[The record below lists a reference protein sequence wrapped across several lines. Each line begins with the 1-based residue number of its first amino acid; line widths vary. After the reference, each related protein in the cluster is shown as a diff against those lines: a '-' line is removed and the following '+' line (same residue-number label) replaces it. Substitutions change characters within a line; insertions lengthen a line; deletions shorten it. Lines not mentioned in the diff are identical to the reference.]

1 METCA
6 LCARTVAVD
15 NEDLGTG
22 PRQQDRRRSA
32 IADAAVRSSI
42 RSPDRRQAVGTLVIL
57 SSLLGRNRCGYCG
70 VRLAEVARK
79 YAISSGLLYTW
90 RQQVLGGQISVVT
103 GSTPSFARVELPPAL
118 QPPESSEPVSATVP
132 SPPPQSS
139 RPDGLIEIVL
149 PSGVLVRVD
158 AEVDGRALRRVLGI
172 LDDR

>member
-1 METCA
+1 MEA
-6 LCARTVAVD
+6 LSPEVVVADVEDVRTIGRK
-15 NEDLGTG
+15 GTG
-22 PRQQDRRRSA
+22 RGVEILARERRRTWTPEQKRA
-32 IADAAVRSSI
+32 IVAE
-42 RSPDRRQAVGTLVIL
+42 
-57 SSLLGRNRCGYCG
+57 SLGSE
-70 VRLAEVARK
+70 VTPTEVARK

-118 QPPESSEPVSATVP
+118 QPPESSEPVSPTVP

-158 AEVDGRALRRVLGI
+158 AAVDGRALRRVLGA

>member
-1 METCA
+1 MEA
-6 LCARTVAVD
+6 LSPEVPDAEDVRTIGRK
-15 NEDLGTG
+15 GTG
-22 PRQQDRRRSA
+22 RGVEILARERRRTWTPEQKRA
-32 IADAAVRSSI
+32 IVAE
-42 RSPDRRQAVGTLVIL
+42 
-57 SSLLGRNRCGYCG
+57 SLGSE
-70 VRLAEVARK
+70 VTPTEVARK

-118 QPPESSEPVSATVP
+118 QPPESSEPVSPTVP

-139 RPDGLIEIVL
+139 RPDGLIEIAL

-158 AEVDGRALRRVLGI
+158 AEVDSRALRRVLGI

>member
-1 METCA
+1 MEA
-6 LCARTVAVD
+6 LSPEVPDADVEDVRTIGRK
-15 NEDLGTG
+15 GTG
-22 PRQQDRRRSA
+22 RGVEILARERRRTWTPEQKRA
-32 IADAAVRSSI
+32 IVAE
-42 RSPDRRQAVGTLVIL
+42 
-57 SSLLGRNRCGYCG
+57 SLDSE
-70 VRLAEVARK
+70 VTPTEVARK

-118 QPPESSEPVSATVP
+118 QPPESSEPVSPTVP

-158 AEVDGRALRRVLGI
+158 AEVDSRALRRVLGI

>member
-1 METCA
+1 MEA
-6 LCARTVAVD
+6 LSPEVPDAEDVRT
-15 NEDLGTG
+15 LGRKGTG
-22 PRQQDRRRSA
+22 RGVEILARERRRTWTPEQKRA
-32 IADAAVRSSI
+32 IVAE
-42 RSPDRRQAVGTLVIL
+42 
-57 SSLLGRNRCGYCG
+57 SLGSE
-70 VRLAEVARK
+70 VTPTEVARK

-118 QPPESSEPVSATVP
+118 QPPESSEPVSPTVP

-158 AEVDGRALRRVLGI
+158 AEVDSRALRRVLGI